1 MFSSERQC
9 ISSFVPIHEA
19 KLQIES
25 IKDALSS
32 MDETI
37 QLQDRSTVCQLD
49 VESDKTYI
57 EPIQSLFCVVC

>member
-1 MFSSERQC
+1 MDEEDLQQ
-9 ISSFVPIHEA
+9 A

-37 QLQDRSTVCQLD
+37 QLQ
-49 VESDKTYI
+49 EKDKLT
-57 EPIQSLFCVVC
+57 